1 MHGLISHPVHRVALG
16 GVTRYENGLLTV
28 DERGAQVAF
37 RDAALASVRVTW
49 ASPGD
54 SVRII
59 KVLDAVE
66 PRTKGPGPDGGG
78 IFPGFVGPARPQ
90 SGGAPAHV
98 LTGVA
103 LITAGYLPRAQE
115 GLIDMSGPG
124 ADLSPFGSTHNLV
137 IEFTPAAGASW
148 EAVDVALRTG
158 LLTLANRIAQSA
170 LGPSRSDHPPVRP
183 SAASLPRIGAITNL
197 QTQGTFKDVFV
208 YGKSFAR
215 ERPLPIDAHEL
226 FAGAVV
232 SGQYGHP
239 ALKNPTYVHQNNP
252 VATELLKRDGKD
264 LTFVGVIISP
274 EPVDQAAK
282 EQISAQAAQLCADL
296 KMDGVVLTKEGGGN
310 ADADVALK
318 MDALDTLG
326 IASVGL
332 FAEMGGPDGTAPPLV
347 VPPDRATGMVST
359 GNYDE
364 LVTLSAMERALG
376 GETVDVLSA
385 PATAPLTAPT
395 AVIYCSLSPM
405 GAGRLTCREVVQ

>member
-1 MHGLISHPVHRVALG
+1 MDGLISHPVHRVSLG
-16 GVTRYENGLLTV
+16 AETRYAGGRLTV
-28 DERGAQVAF
+28 DERDAHAAF
-37 RDAALASVRVTW
+37 RDAALAGVRVTW

-54 SVRII
+54 RVRII

-78 IFPGFVGPARPQ
+78 IFPGFLGPVPPQ
-90 SGGAPAHV
+90 AGGATHV

-103 LITAGYLPRAQE
+103 LLTAGYLPRAQE

-124 ADLSPFGSTHNLV
+124 AALSPFGSTHNLV
-137 IEFTPAAGASW
+137 VEFTPAPGASW
-148 EAVDVALRTG
+148 ESVDVALRKG

-170 LGPSRSDHPPVRP
+170 LGHSRSEHPPIRP

-208 YGKSFAR
+208 YGQSFAR
-215 ERPLPIDAHEL
+215 EAPRLIDPGDL

-252 VATELLKRDGKD
+252 VATELLERDGKD
-264 LTFVGVIISP
+264 LTFAGVIISP

-282 EQISAQAAQLCADL
+282 ERISTQAAALCAEL
-296 KMDGVVLTKEGGGN
+296 EMDGVVLTKEGGGN

-318 MDALDTLG
+318 MDALEALG

-364 LVTLSAMERALG
+364 IVMLPEMERALG
-376 GETVDVLSA
+376 GETVDVLTA
-385 PATAPLTAPT
+385 PATASLTAPT

-405 GAGRLTCREVVQ
+405 GAGRLTCREVAQ